1 MSAICAVFARG
12 GAPIDGS
19 PLPPLFHAAPHRGL
33 HHQAIRVTDAAW
45 LGTQRTPASSGCA
58 ALARWGSLTIAF
70 HGRLDN
76 LRELHAALALPA
88 TTSGE
93 ASHAET
99 VLHAFERWQE
109 GCAARLVGEFAL
121 IIHDHSTHRV
131 FCARDATGVKPLF
144 YHASAAR
151 FVAAT
156 ELPQVLASGVSLA
169 PCEAMVA
176 ELLSFDL
183 RSRTETLYQDVRRLP
198 AGHWMTVDERDVR
211 VVRYWA
217 PDAVRALVYARDEE
231 YAEHFL
237 DVFGRAVADRAP
249 VDERVAAYLSGGLD
263 SSSVVCMA
271 HALGRP
277 FETFSMLF
285 PGVPEADE
293 RGHIDAVVARVG
305 STAHRLDAAPIDGER
320 YRRSSAARADLP
332 DLPGDILGAP
342 LLDAMRARG
351 LTTALTGAGGDYGF
365 TGSFLQ
371 YAELLRQGDLRGLL
385 RQVRADRAADEGGWS
400 PSELFTSGIR
410 VLIPTA
416 VRRALR
422 PMARVAGWGT
432 TVPAWIA
439 PGLAERTG
447 LLDRLA
453 APRADPAG
461 VPPRQHVCALFE
473 SGWTARLLESG
484 DRLAAERGVELR
496 HPFFD
501 RRLVEFA
508 IALPETQRRR
518 NGTSKYVL
526 RQAMR
531 ELLPESV
538 YARTDKADASA
549 FVPQALD
556 RLGGAAAL
564 RRLQIGA
571 LGWVRSDA
579 LIKEYDRACRQF
591 AQGDSSYCEGMF
603 NVWMAL
609 AVETWYRG
617 MFVEGPTHDRVT
629 EATGRHAARRFAGE
643 APGGDER
650 AETLSVADAR

>member
-1 MSAICAVFARG
+1 MSAICAVAARN
-12 GAPIDGS
+12 GAPFDTS
-19 PLPPLFHAAPHRGL
+19 PLQALFHAAPHRGSTY
-33 HHQAIRVTDAAW
+33 QVARATDAVW
-45 LGTQRTPASSGCA
+45 LGTQRTVASSDRA
-58 ALARWGSLTIAF
+58 ALARLGSLTIAF

-76 LRELHAALALPA
+76 ARELHAALELRAPEWLEAPHAL
-88 TTSGE
+88 
-93 ASHAET
+93 T
-99 VLHAFERWQE
+99 VLHAFQQWQE
-109 GCAARLVGEFAL
+109 GCAARLLGDFAF
-121 IIHDHSTHRV
+121 IIHDAAARRV

-156 ELPQVLASGVSLA
+156 EVSQVLASGVSLA

-198 AGHWMTVDERDVR
+198 AGHWMTVDDRHVR

-217 PDAVRALVYARDEE
+217 PDAVRELAYARDEE
-231 YAEHFL
+231 YEEHFL
-237 DVFGRAVADRAP
+237 DVCGRAVGDRAP
-249 VDERVAAYLSGGLD
+249 AGEPVAAYLSGGLD

-285 PGVPEADE
+285 PDVPEADE
-293 RGHIDAVVARVG
+293 RGYIDAVVARVG
-305 STAHRLDAAPIDGER
+305 SIAHRLDAAPIDADR

-332 DLPGDILGAP
+332 DLPADVLGGP
-342 LLDAMRARG
+342 LLDAMRDRG
-351 LTTALTGAGGDYGF
+351 FTAALTGAGGDYGF
-365 TGSFLQ
+365 TGSFLH
-371 YAELLRQGDLRGLL
+371 YAELLQQRNFRGLL
-385 RQVRADRAADEGGWS
+385 RQIRADRTADDAGWS

-410 VLIPTA
+410 FLIPSA

-422 PMARVAGWGT
+422 PVARRVGWGMA
-432 TVPAWIA
+432 VPSWIA
-439 PGLAERTG
+439 PDLAARTG

-453 APRADPAG
+453 APRADIAGAPA
-461 VPPRQHVCALFE
+461 RQHVCALFE

-484 DRLAAERGVELR
+484 ERMAAERGIDLR

-518 NGTSKYVL
+518 DRTSKYVL

-531 ELLPESV
+531 GLLPESV

-556 RLGGAAAL
+556 CLGGAAAL
-564 RRLQIGA
+564 RRLHIEA
-571 LGWVRSDA
+571 LGWVRPDA
-579 LIKEYDRACRQF
+579 LVAEYDRACRQLSR
-591 AQGDSSYCEGMF
+591 GDSGYCEGMF

-617 MFVEGPTHDRVT
+617 MFVEGHTYGPVT
-629 EATGRHAARRFAGE
+629 EAAGRHAAPGRGDAGSGRHAPAE
-643 APGGDER
+643 AVSIAGAP
-650 AETLSVADAR
+650 

>member
-1 MSAICAVFARG
+1 MSAICAVSSRNGVPF
-12 GAPIDGS
+12 DGS
-19 PLPPLFHAAPHRGL
+19 PLQPLFHAASHRGL
-33 HHQAIRVTDAAW
+33 HCQATRITDAVW
-45 LGTQRTPASSGCA
+45 IGTQRTTASSARA
-58 ALARWGSLTIAF
+58 ATARRGSLTIAF

-76 LRELHAALALPA
+76 PRELHAELALPA
-88 TTSGE
+88 AACGG
-93 ASHAET
+93 ASHAAT

-109 GCAARLVGEFAL
+109 GCAARLVGEFAF
-121 IIHDHSTHRV
+121 IIHDASTHRF
-131 FCARDATGVKPLF
+131 FCARDAMGVKPFF

-156 ELPQVLASGVSLA
+156 EIPQVLASGVSLA

-198 AGHWMTVDERDVR
+198 AGHWMTVDEREVR

-217 PDAVRALVYARDEE
+217 PDAVRELVYARDEE
-231 YAEHFL
+231 YEEHFL

-249 VDERVAAYLSGGLD
+249 ADERVAAYLSGGLD

-293 RGHIDAVVARVG
+293 RRHIDAVVARVG
-305 STAHRLDAAPIDGER
+305 RTAHRLDAAPIDAER
-320 YRRSSAARADLP
+320 YRRLSAARADLP
-332 DLPGDILGAP
+332 DLPGDVLGAP
-342 LLDAMRARG
+342 LLDAMRELG
-351 LTTALTGAGGDYGF
+351 FTTALTGAGGDYGF
-365 TGSFLQ
+365 TGSFLH
-371 YAELLRQGDLRGLL
+371 YSELLRQGDFRGLL
-385 RQVRADRAADEGGWS
+385 RQVRADRADDDACWS

-410 VLIPTA
+410 LLIPFP

-422 PMARVAGWGT
+422 PLARLAGWGT
-432 TVPAWIA
+432 TVPPWIA
-439 PGLAERTG
+439 PGLAARTG
-447 LLDRLA
+447 LQDRLA
-453 APRADPAG
+453 APRADPAA

-484 DRLAAERGVELR
+484 ERMAAERGVDLR

-518 NGTSKYVL
+518 GGTSKYVL

-564 RRLQIGA
+564 RRLHIDA

-629 EATGRHAARRFAGE
+629 EAGRHAARRFAGE
-643 APGGDER
+643 VPGGAER
-650 AETLSVADAR
+650 AETLSVAGAR